1 MTLDRLPTEAVDLLP
16 PLAQLVPPAEVIDKG
31 VYSPWFDGALE
42 ARLHARDADTLVVTG
57 TETDVCVLAV
67 VLGAINRGYRVLV
80 PADAICS
87 SSDDGRDALLGLL
100 HRRFSQQVE
109 ASGQRTSCCVTGREH
124 IFRSCCLSKRG
135 GCHGRARL
143 NHPSRLHQ
151 PRSDSTDHLRWLDGQ
166 VWRNSFRL

>member
-42 ARLHARDADTLVVTG
+42 ARLRARDADTLVVTG

-100 HRRFSQQVE
+100 HRRLSQQVE
-109 ASGQRTSCCVTGREH
+109 ASGQRTLPTLWLLCVEA
-124 IFRSCCLSKRG
+124 IP
-135 GCHGRARL
+135 AIE
-143 NHPSRLHQ
+143 PE
-151 PRSDSTDHLRWLDGQ
+151 
-166 VWRNSFRL
+166 

>member
-42 ARLHARDADTLVVTG
+42 ARLRARDADTLVVTG

-109 ASGQRTSCCVTGREH
+109 ASGQRTLPTLWLLCVEA
-124 IFRSCCLSKRG
+124 IP
-135 GCHGRARL
+135 AIE
-143 NHPSRLHQ
+143 PE
-151 PRSDSTDHLRWLDGQ
+151 
-166 VWRNSFRL
+166 